1 MKKNRIA
8 RLCAAGCAAF
18 GLMLLSVAGMS
29 MEVQAAEIIATVQG
43 KVVEGT
49 TSQILLLDTSDGRME
64 IKIDA
69 ESNTSGCKMLLPR
82 KSISVSLSHG
92 SDGYLHAVT
101 ISDDLKGSN
110 VSIDMDTASTV
121 TGTVN
126 SKTTED
132 VLHLDTA
139 QGEMELKIDTTTD
152 MSGCSVL
159 VVGGKYSVRCAR
171 GEDAYMHAVSISDTA
186 AVPAADASQ
195 SGALSPVYSQPVT
208 NVSGTTRSVTGT
220 VKDSTNESSLELAT
234 SEGDFVFTIDDNADT
249 ARGCV
254 LTSDNKLM
262 VTFYRGSDS
271 NLHVTKLVGV
281 KDSSSA
287 TVDTSSQSTVT
298 GTVKSKSTEN
308 ILLLDTA
315 QGEMEL
321 KMDKLEGLN
330 GCKVLVQGKKVSVT
344 CARGSD
350 AYMHALTITAVK

>member
-1 MKKNRIA
+1 MKENRISC
-8 RLCAAGCAAF
+8 LCASVCAAF
-18 GLMLLSVAGMS
+18 GLMFLPVAD

-43 KVVEGT
+43 KVMEGT
-49 TSQILLLDTSDGRME
+49 TSELLFLDTSDGRME

-69 ESNTSGCKMLLPR
+69 ESNTSGCKILIPK

-101 ISDDLKGSN
+101 ISEDLKEST
-110 VSIDMDTASTV
+110 VSIDMDKVSTV

-126 SKTTED
+126 NKTTED

-139 QGEMELKIDTTTD
+139 QGEMELKIDKTTD

-159 VVGGKYSVRCAR
+159 VVSGRYTVRCAR
-171 GEDAYMHAVSISDTA
+171 GEDAYMHAVSISDASA
-186 AVPAADASQ
+186 APVADAPQTDVSAQ
-195 SGALSPVYSQPVT
+195 IYSQPVT

-220 VKDSTNESSLELAT
+220 VKSSTDESTLELAT
-234 SEGDFVFTIDDNADT
+234 SEGDFVFKIDDNADT
-249 ARGCV
+249 AGGCV
-254 LTSDNKLM
+254 LTSDNRLM
-262 VTFYRGSDS
+262 VTFYRGSD
-271 NLHVTKLVGV
+271 NYLHATKLVGV

-321 KMDKLEGLN
+321 KMDKLESLS
-330 GCKVLVQGKKVSVT
+330 GCKVLVQGKKISVT